1 MSGLDFVKAFGVA
14 LLLMVL
20 NVAASFGVV
29 ALYSSFIE
37 PGHDISFY
45 ESAARDIAPW
55 SSVFVGGLLF
65 FLAGWFFAGRRP
77 QRNAI
82 HFALAF
88 SLIYIV
94 LDVGIIVLVDSRAL
108 MTMAAA
114 VIALSAV
121 TKIAAAAVGAM
132 LGRKT

>member
-1 MSGLDFVKAFGVA
+1 MSGLDFVKALGVA

-20 NVAASFGVV
+20 NVAASFGVM

-77 QRNAI
+77 QRNAV

-88 SLIYIV
+88 ALIYIV
-94 LDVGIIVLVDSRAL
+94 LDVGIIVMVDSRAL
-108 MTMAAA
+108 MTMAGL
-114 VIALSAV
+114 VVVLSVV
-121 TKIAAAAVGAM
+121 TKLAASVAGAM
-132 LGRKT
+132 IGRKT